1 MSREPMALKTIKKV
15 NLKLKFLHRKNRFL
29 TLEPQQLFCNA
40 VKEPHFD
47 YAWSGWYPNLTQKLK
62 KGASN
67 YAKQMYSLF
76 PSIGQNV
83 PNFS

>member
-1 MSREPMALKTIKKV
+1 MSREPMALKTIKKA
-15 NLKLKFLHRKNRFL
+15 NLKLKFLHRKNTFL
-29 TLEPQQLFCNA
+29 TLEPQQLLCNV

-47 YAWSGWYPNLTQKLK
+47 HAWSGWYPNLIQKLK

-76 PSIGQNV
+76 PSIAENV